1 MPRIAD
7 YVIVADNWVLE
18 KDQDTINFEVPS
30 NIDKGSRA
38 ILGFML
44 EADHIGEMKLTLRL
58 NGENVWNW
66 TFGGAKKEPAQ
77 FFQEVAGAGVLLPG
91 SNKFTFRSSVS
102 ESTVVRG
109 SDVVVWFQVNI

>member
-1 MPRIAD
+1 M
-7 YVIVADNWVLE
+7 
-18 KDQDTINFEVPS
+18 DQDTINFEVPS

-44 EADHIGEMKLTLRL
+44 DADHIGDMKLTLRL

-66 TFGGAKKEPAQ
+66 SFGGSENQPAR
-77 FFQEVAGAGVLLPG
+77 FFQEVVGAGILQPG
-91 SNKFTFRSSVS
+91 SNKFTFRSTVAEATSVR
-102 ESTVVRG
+102 V